1 MKRIIIIFIISV
13 FNSFGQTP
21 TDSIIRIPIGL
32 KSSPENGEVEL
43 ELIARKQHY
52 KQTPDHKADVYDR
65 SISSP
70 KSAIF
75 TLDGSKFY
83 VHSLEGFRTS
93 VYETGSW
100 KRLKVIHHDFDQGNN
115 NLFKGDSI
123 SVFNYKYPKERKK
136 GSYNYFAGKP
146 VESCLSHKGKY
157 LWVTYYRRNY
167 DKNAEGPSAVAI
179 IDTEIDEIVR
189 VMPTGPLPKMIAC
202 SPDNRFIAVTH
213 WGDNTVGIIDISE
226 DDPMRFKYIEHCIV
240 DRRAVLDFD
249 TDKAINR
256 DNNCGN

>member
-13 FNSFGQTP
+13 FNSFGQIP

-100 KRLKVIHHDFDQGNN
+100 KRIKVIHHYFDQGTNY
-115 NLFKGDSI
+115 LFKGDSI
-123 SVFNYKYPKERKK
+123 SVFNIIKK
-136 GSYNYFAGKP
+136 TKP
-146 VESCLSHKGKY
+146 
-157 LWVTYYRRNY
+157 
-167 DKNAEGPSAVAI
+167 
-179 IDTEIDEIVR
+179 DEIYNLAAQSHVGVSFEIPEYTTNTDALGTLR
-189 VMPTGPLPKMIAC
+189 ILEALLKVNKKTKFYRIINEIPTILMI
-202 SPDNRFIAVTH
+202 I
-213 WGDNTVGIIDISE
+213 TVFLIIVKPEIH
-226 DDPMRFKYIEHCIV
+226 I
-240 DRRAVLDFD
+240 
-249 TDKAINR
+249 
-256 DNNCGN
+256 